1 LEILRLTTEI
11 VELVALPPLLMAS
24 QSAVIVW
31 SVCEVTEQV

>member
-1 LEILRLTTEI
+1 LEILRLTTDI
-11 VELVALPPLLMAS
+11 VTLALPPLLMAL